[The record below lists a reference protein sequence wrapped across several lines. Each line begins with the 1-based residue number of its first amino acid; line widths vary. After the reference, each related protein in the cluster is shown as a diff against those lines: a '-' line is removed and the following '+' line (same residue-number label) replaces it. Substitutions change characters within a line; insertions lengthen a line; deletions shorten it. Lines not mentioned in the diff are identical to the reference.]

1 MVIWECDNIDEYL
14 EIELQHF
21 YIKRGT
27 YLPSPIQ
34 HPRTEFKV
42 LTPDGVIL
50 RQYPVPHLVRRPA
63 ERCAVNNLRE
73 GKLRSG
79 SGQDAG
85 KCAAEDVAMAVSQIL
100 D

>member
-1 MVIWECDNIDEYL
+1 MLVVIREFDYDRDRYL
-14 EIELQHF
+14 KIELQHF

-27 YLPSPIQ
+27 DLLGLLQ

-42 LTPDGVIL
+42 LTPDGVVL
-50 RQYPVPHLVRRPA
+50 RQYPVSHLVRRPA

-85 KCAAEDVAMAVSQIL
+85 KCAAEDVAMAVP
-100 D
+100 